1 MNHKNHTIFVDE
13 NQNFDF
19 TDDTSYT
26 LPYFDEPGVEIEL
39 ANAQVK
45 EGKIKVV
52 LTRNRLFGQK
62 YEFKQYMDEY
72 YAMAYKGR
80 HFVGI
85 EFTYREQRYITR
97 SGLVKLGRESFKIGL
112 LDANANGVYNDAG
125 VDKILFVNTNDTIF
139 DATNPLNFVIFEK
152 GGKKTY
158 FEKNGKLF
166 LVKEADAAG
175 KYIKI
180 QPSKDAV
187 DFNKIPAG

>member
-1 MNHKNHTIFVDE
+1 LDRSTNLNSTWT
-13 NQNFDF
+13 N
-19 TDDTSYT
+19 TT
-26 LPYFDEPGVEIEL
+26 LWL
-39 ANAQVK
+39 
-45 EGKIKVV
+45 IKA
-52 LTRNRLFGQK
+52 GI
-62 YEFKQYMDEY
+62 
-72 YAMAYKGR
+72 
-80 HFVGI
+80 FVGI

-187 DFNKIPAG
+187 DFNKIPAGKKGAEG